1 MGPGGL
7 TAPVPPHLVSPVLA
21 FLEGEGADAAGRSLF
36 DVLALDDVTLER
48 THDVIQW
55 LFPLTEAS
63 SAVPGSPV
71 LTAGDVAAIQA
82 SGLAQC
88 ALAAATDR
96 MDRFYRAT
104 HDWLMP
110 NDHNHLRI
118 TRIIRSL
125 RLLCGDDPADAFKAA
140 ILWRVEA
147 TRAPVSAR
155 SRGYWATA

>member
-1 MGPGGL
+1 MTVGPI
-7 TAPVPPHLVSPVLA
+7 VA
-21 FLEGEGADAAGRSLF
+21 FLEGEGPDARGRTLF
-36 DVLALDDVTLER
+36 DVLAMDNVALEQ
-48 THDVIQW
+48 THDYIQW
-55 LFPLTEAS
+55 LFPLREPSRA
-63 SAVPGSPV
+63 APDAPV
-71 LTAGDVAAIQA
+71 LSEDEVGAIRDSA
-82 SGLAQC
+82 MAQI

-96 MDRFYRAT
+96 MDGFYRAT

-125 RLLCGDDPADAFKAA
+125 RLLVGDDQADAFKAA

-155 SRGYWATA
+155 SRGYWETA

>member
-1 MGPGGL
+1 MVARPIL
-7 TAPVPPHLVSPVLA
+7 M
-21 FLEGEGADAAGRSLF
+21 FLEGEGGDACGRTVF
-36 DVLALDDVTLER
+36 DVLAMDDVALEH
-48 THDVIQW
+48 THDFIQW
-55 LFPLTEAS
+55 LFPLPEPSA
-63 SAVPGSPV
+63 AVPGAPV
-71 LTAGDVAAIQA
+71 LTPGEAQAIRD
-82 SGLAQC
+82 SELAPI

-96 MDRFYRAT
+96 MASFYGTT

-125 RLLCGDDPADAFKAA
+125 RLLVGDAQADAFHAFIVA
-140 ILWRVEA
+140 RVEA

>member
-1 MGPGGL
+1 MSGAI
-7 TAPVPPHLVSPVLA
+7 TA
-21 FLEGEGADAAGRSLF
+21 FLEGEGPDARGRTLF
-36 DVLALDDVTLER
+36 DVLAMDNAALER
-48 THDVIQW
+48 NHDFIQW
-55 LFPLTEAS
+55 LFPLREPS
-63 SAVPGSPV
+63 RAVPDAPV
-71 LTAGDVAAIQA
+71 LTDADVEAIRE
-82 SGLAQC
+82 SGMAQY

-96 MDRFYRAT
+96 MDAFYRTT

-125 RLLCGDDPADAFKAA
+125 RLLVGDDQADAFKAA
-140 ILWRVEA
+140 IMGRVEA

>member
-1 MGPGGL
+1 M
-7 TAPVPPHLVSPVLA
+7 
-21 FLEGEGADAAGRSLF
+21 FLEGEGADARGRTLF
-36 DVLALDDVTLER
+36 QVLAMDDVALEH
-48 THDVIQW
+48 THDFIQW
-55 LFPLTEAS
+55 LFPLPEPSA
-63 SAVPGSPV
+63 AVPGAPV
-71 LTAGDVAAIQA
+71 LSSGEAQAIRD
-82 SGLAQC
+82 SELAPL

-96 MDRFYRAT
+96 MASFYGTT

-125 RLLCGDDPADAFKAA
+125 RLLVGDAEADAFHAF
-140 ILWRVEA
+140 ILDRVEA